1 MRLVSLV
8 LIGILF
14 ATTSCATG
22 MTREERR
29 ECRRARASAAGRGIG
44 IAVAAVVVLAVFVAA
59 AASGSSLSGSS
70 SRRSRRARRRGLD
83 VCRDRQPHSANAQ
96 TMPTHERA
104 PPPTEAFDPPSRAE
118 LQSAVEQLQTP
129 LRMCAPGARGTLIL
143 DVDIDGP
150 IGAVSS
156 YEMSGD
162 PAPSMTVGCVS
173 NALRELQF
181 APFEGTVQVR
191 WAVPLS

>member
-1 MRLVSLV
+1 MRLRALL

-14 ATTSCATG
+14 TTTSCATG
-22 MTREERR
+22 MTRQERR

-83 VCRDRQPHSANAQ
+83 VCRDRQPRSANAQ
-96 TMPTHERA
+96 TMPTQERA
-104 PPPTEAFDPPSRAE
+104 PPTEAFDPPSRAE
-118 LQSAVEQLQTP
+118 LQNAVEQLQTP

-173 NALRELQF
+173 DALRELQF